1 MDERVVAGK
10 MKQQA
15 EQRKKKSFSSDEYDK
30 LEAQLQSL
38 SNQTDIYRRASYWI
52 TNQLDCSFVL
62 FYADHGKTTQ
72 DRVKYYGEQVSSLD
86 KIGAIVEE
94 RMKEAPDEKGL
105 YTHPSKALSM
115 PISYTSTLQGMLFIG
130 PEKHGAD
137 YTEEQKK
144 ILGPVDRIINHA
156 LLELDAQVN
165 REEKNRSRYAFS
177 RYVSPEVVNNIMVTP
192 EAIHPGGKKQV
203 LSVIFTDL
211 EKFTQLSE
219 SMDPTKLL
227 LVLNMYL
234 NEMSQVIL
242 SLGGTIDKYEG
253 DAIMAFF
260 GAPKPFPDHA
270 VRCCLAALRMK
281 RMQDVLNEQL
291 IHEKLVE
298 QPLFTR
304 MGINTGEMIVGNVG
318 SMQRLHYPPIA
329 HNVNIAAR
337 IETSN
342 KEYNSALLISESTYN
357 LVKEFFKCRKV
368 AAADLKGVRE
378 PVVVYELLDIIPEMI
393 PQYTNFTESQNP
405 DVSSME
411 GTSDENEGLEEL

>member
-156 LLELDAQVN
+156 LLELEARKN
-165 REEKNRSRYAFS
+165 LEEKNRLRYAFS
-177 RYVSPEVVNNIMVTP
+177 RYVSPEIVNNIMVSP
-192 EAIHPGGKKQV
+192 EAIHPGGKKQL

-219 SMDPTKLL
+219 GMEPKKLL

-260 GAPKPFPDHA
+260 GAPRNFQDHA
-270 VRCCLAALRMK
+270 VRCCLSALRMK
-281 RMQDVLNEQL
+281 KMESVLNEQL
-291 IHEKLVE
+291 AREKLVSR
-298 QPLFTR
+298 PLFTR
-304 MGINTGEMIVGNVG
+304 IGINTGEMIVGNVG
-318 SMQRLHYPPIA
+318 SMQRLDYTVIGN
-329 HNVNIAAR
+329 NVNIAAR
-337 IETSN
+337 IETAN
-342 KEYNSALLISESTYN
+342 KEYGTSILISEATYN
-357 LVKEFFKCRKV
+357 LVKDYFICREV
-368 AAADLKGVRE
+368 ASAHLKGVSE
-378 PVVVYELLDIIPEMI
+378 PVIVYELMDVNSRTIPNYNN
-393 PQYTNFTESQNP
+393 YTEVNVDDVEEVEES
-405 DVSSME
+405 D
-411 GTSDENEGLEEL
+411 